1 MAFVAASWGGGIWTS
16 TVVVSLAGIVPLTGA
31 KGSDDTGRSGWGGG
45 RSVRCNWIWWS
56 IVVCWFYWELIST
69 ICWKRVACVVDSVY
83 KVAIRPWNSEAEM
96 VMEGSDVVRATGGTV
111 WVIGGAVETALG
123 MGTCCA
129 EVGDAG
135 TSCIVSIGSSPY
147 SVGTGVDY
155 VCSVCGGSGGATMG
169 WALRDAK

>member
-1 MAFVAASWGGGIWTS
+1 
-16 TVVVSLAGIVPLTGA
+16 
-31 KGSDDTGRSGWGGG
+31 
-45 RSVRCNWIWWS
+45 
-56 IVVCWFYWELIST
+56 
-69 ICWKRVACVVDSVY
+69 
-83 KVAIRPWNSEAEM
+83 
-96 VMEGSDVVRATGGTV
+96 MEGSDVVGATGGTV
-111 WVIGGAVETALG
+111 GDIGGAVETALG